1 MSLDRSRGRQSQSQP
16 GYSST
21 MTRAHSQ
28 ANIGHSSSEDSFTG
42 SARPYSGLG
51 YHGTANMRTR
61 KPSGGAGTARYNYG
75 ASPENSPPQQRKSSY
90 QTLARQDRDYT
101 RPLPPTYRRQN
112 SRSRLTEPSP
122 SRHSYHDSAY
132 SSHSSQSSDPSAPSA
147 SSAFSVI
154 QSPTGS
160 LARPALST
168 QSSPSKSYSR
178 QNSFSYEQNSRIN
191 SRTFRKQKSPVRH
204 RSPSISPTRS
214 AENSDETDLALNDDY
229 GPRGFSRNAERA
241 REEERRRM
249 QVEMRKREQELLS
262 KIREEERRRMQV
274 E

>member
-1 MSLDRSRGRQSQSQP
+1 MSQERTVQRVNYGRDSANSTNSFSSSASSNSVTGGVGARPAARLRRGGASPVGWDKSYPLEPVEAVNEVVRTPLYKQNVSRNNSYNKYSGNYGPRAGQPANSYGKRGMSLDRNKARNSHSQ
-16 GYSST
+16 GYTST

-112 SRSRLTEPSP
+112 R
-122 SRHSYHDSAY
+122 
-132 SSHSSQSSDPSAPSA
+132 
-147 SSAFSVI
+147 
-154 QSPTGS
+154 
-160 LARPALST
+160 
-168 QSSPSKSYSR
+168 
-178 QNSFSYEQNSRIN
+178 
-191 SRTFRKQKSPVRH
+191 
-204 RSPSISPTRS
+204 
-214 AENSDETDLALNDDY
+214 
-229 GPRGFSRNAERA
+229 
-241 REEERRRM
+241 
-249 QVEMRKREQELLS
+249 
-262 KIREEERRRMQV
+262 
-274 E
+274 

>member
-1 MSLDRSRGRQSQSQP
+1 MSLDRTRGRQSGSQGERS

-51 YHGTANMRTR
+51 YHSSANLRAR
-61 KPSGGAGTARYNYG
+61 KPSGGRKPY
-75 ASPENSPPQQRKSSY
+75 PPP
-90 QTLARQDRDYT
+90 ARDYS

-112 SRSRLTEPSP
+112 SRSRLGDPSP

-132 SSHSSQSSDPSAPSA
+132 SSHSSQSSDNPPA
-147 SSAFSVI
+147 SAFSVI
-154 QSPTGS
+154 QHHQSPPAPAM
-160 LARPALST
+160 ARPPLST

-178 QNSFSYEQNSRIN
+178 QNSFSYEQNPRIN

-214 AENSDETDLALNDDY
+214 AENSDETDLA
-229 GPRGFSRNAERA
+229 
-241 REEERRRM
+241 
-249 QVEMRKREQELLS
+249 
-262 KIREEERRRMQV
+262 
-274 E
+274 